1 LASLSITALE
11 AFGLYLVRTSVLVL
25 GSPIL
30 GTGTGFTGYKVALIV
45 GVATALYLSTGEPLA
60 ADVGSVHYG
69 LLCLRE
75 VLIGLFL
82 AFILQAVLLAVR
94 VAGEIIGH
102 EMAFNIAS
110 VVDPATGVRTPLIT
124 QLYEAVFFLGLL
136 AVNGHHWMLRAL
148 GESFSRA
155 PIGEIEFQQG
165 AMPMLQGLFGQMFK
179 AGITFAAPVLVLLV
193 LVSLLIGLMARVVP
207 QVNVLEIGFT
217 MRIGVALVAMTLL
230 APLLAPAMDVL
241 FDHLMTGLDTGLDVL
256 GS

>member
-1 LASLSITALE
+1 MASLSITALE

-30 GTGTGFTGYKVALIV
+30 GTGTGFTGYKIALIV
-45 GVATALYLSTGEPLA
+45 GVTAALYLSTGEPLA
-60 ADVGSVHYG
+60 AEVGSVYYG

-102 EMAFNIAS
+102 EMAFNMAS

-155 PIGEIEFQQG
+155 PIGEIEFQRG
-165 AMPMLQGLFGQMFK
+165 AMPMLQSLFGQMFK

-241 FDHLMTGLDTGLDVL
+241 FDHLMVGLDTGLDVL

>member
-1 LASLSITALE
+1 VSIPITALE

-30 GTGTGFTGYKVALIV
+30 GTGTGFTGYKIALIL
-45 GVATALYLSTGEPLA
+45 GVSTALYLSTGQPLL
-60 ADVGSVHYG
+60 ADIGSMHFA

-82 AFILQAVLLAVR
+82 AFVLQAVLLAVR
-94 VAGEIIGH
+94 VAGEVIGH
-102 EMAFNIAS
+102 EMAFNMAS

-148 GESFSRA
+148 SESFGRA
-155 PIGEIEFQQG
+155 PIGDIEFKRG
-165 AMPMLQGLFGQMFK
+165 ALPMLEELFGQMFK

-207 QVNVLEIGFT
+207 QVNILEVGFT
-217 MRIGVALVAMTLL
+217 MRIAVALVAMTLL
-230 APLLAPAMDVL
+230 APLIAPAMDVL
-241 FDHLMTGLDTGLDVL
+241 FDHLMTGLDNGLDAL
-256 GS
+256 GT

>member
-1 LASLSITALE
+1 METLSITALE

-30 GTGTGFTGYKVALIV
+30 GTGTGFSGYKIALIV
-45 GVATALYLSTGEPLA
+45 GVSTALYLSTGEPLA
-60 ADVGSVHYG
+60 AEVGSVHDG

-94 VAGEIIGH
+94 VAGEIVGH
-102 EMAFNIAS
+102 EMAFNMAS

-124 QLYEAVFFLGLL
+124 QFYEAIFFLGLL

-148 GESFSRA
+148 GSSFSRA
-155 PIGEIEFQQG
+155 PIGHLEFNQG
-165 AMPMLQGLFGQMFK
+165 AVPMLQELFGQMFK

-193 LVSLLIGLMARVVP
+193 LVSVLIGLMARVVP

-217 MRIGVALVAMTLL
+217 MRITVALVTMTLL

-241 FDHLMTGLDTGLDVL
+241 FNHLMDGLDAGLDVL
-256 GS
+256 GA